1 MNNYKMPGHYWNS
14 PDRTPMLFSFP
25 SEPTSPKKSCASVE
39 VESNE
44 NKFKASGG
52 WAWGVIVKEF
62 RTILA
67 GTRLNKRQNVSLGRQ
82 EGE

>member
-1 MNNYKMPGHYWNS
+1 MSGRDWNVLA
-14 PDRTPMLFSFP
+14 RTSMMFAFP

-44 NKFKASGG
+44 NKFKGSGG
-52 WAWGVIVKEF
+52 WAWGVILKEF

-67 GTRLNKRQNVSLGRQ
+67 RTLLNKRQNVSLGRQ